1 MHESSYLNM
10 QRFVQTRLD
19 PNKETVIVDIGSQDV
34 GGYMPPYRKLF
45 TSQKWKYVGCDMVAG
60 NNVDVVLKT
69 PYRWKELKSCSAD
82 VVISGQVFEHVEFF
96 WLTIME
102 IMRVLKPGGC
112 CCIIAPSSGFPHRYP
127 VDCWRFYED
136 GMKAMARFA
145 MLDVVEAK
153 TQRSRFDFDKYD
165 RIWQD
170 TILVA
175 AKPVQ
180 GLFKRIKNFIR
191 CRACYYLMKH
201 VPESITVDQSA
212 AVAQVFFDHGR
223 GYYSANSLTSVVSI
237 NNNTLHAA
245 FDMNMYPNKRTVCG
259 IRFDPIDF
267 PAKFSLKEAVEVLK
281 DGRRLPLKL
290 VFSNAT
296 QVDGSALV
304 FNHSD
309 ANLYFYP
316 EGNVEEI
323 ESLRFTGEITAL
335 Q

>member
-10 QRFVQTRLD
+10 QKFVQTRLD
-19 PNKETVIVDIGSQDV
+19 PNKEMVIVDIGSQDV

-45 TSQKWKYVGCDMVAG
+45 TSPKWRYIGCDMVAG

-69 PYRWKELKSCSAD
+69 PYKWKELKSCSAD

-102 IMRVLKPGGC
+102 IMRILKPGGL

-145 MLDVVEAK
+145 LLDVLEVK
-153 TQRSRFDFDKYD
+153 TQRSRFDFEKYD
-165 RIWQD
+165 KIWKD

-175 AKPVQ
+175 AKPAQ
-180 GLFKRIKNFIR
+180 GLFARLKNFIR
-191 CRACYYLMKH
+191 CRACYYLMRH
-201 VPESITVDQSA
+201 VPESKLVDQSIV
-212 AVAQVFFDHGR
+212 VAQVFFDHGR
-223 GYYSANSLTSVVSI
+223 GYYSSNSLTSVVNVANEAFSV
-237 NNNTLHAA
+237 A
-245 FDMNMYPNKRTVCG
+245 FDMNVYENKRTICG
-259 IRFDPIDF
+259 IRFDPMDF
-267 PAKFSLKEAVEVLK
+267 PATFILQDASVVFK
-281 DGRRLPLKL
+281 DGRRQSLKL
-290 VFSNAT
+290 VFSNES
-296 QVDGSALV
+296 QKEGEALV

-316 EGNVEEI
+316 EGNVEEMD
-323 ESLRFTGEITAL
+323 SLLFSGKL
-335 Q
+335 SVL